1 MTSPRWCAVLLVVLG
16 LSGCGTYRNSIG
28 LGNGENTEIVIVK
41 PPEVY
46 SRADVDAINNELQ
59 CRQLARTM
67 LQAQRCGV
75 RR

>member
-1 MTSPRWCAVLLVVLG
+1 MIRALAIVLLLA
-16 LSGCGTYRNSIG
+16 GCGSFRNSVG
-28 LGNGENTEIVIVK
+28 LNGENAEVVIVK

-46 SRADVDAINNELQ
+46 SRADVDAITAELQ

>member
-1 MTSPRWCAVLLVVLG
+1 MIRALAIALLLT
-16 LSGCGTYRNSIG
+16 GCGSFRSIV
-28 LGNGENTEIVIVK
+28 NGGEEAREEVIIR
-41 PPEVY
+41 PPNVY
-46 SRADVDAINNELQ
+46 SRADIDALNNELQ

>member
-1 MTSPRWCAVLLVVLG
+1 MTRALAIALLLA
-16 LSGCGTYRNSIG
+16 GCGSFRSSIG
-28 LGNGENTEIVIVK
+28 PGGEERDEVIVR
-41 PPEVY
+41 PPSVY

-59 CRQLARTM
+59 CRQLARSM